1 MQLLIPFASTLSEA
15 GTHALRDL
23 PLPQL
28 GQLLAVLA
36 PGERLGDDEYSLSPP
51 HERAL
56 ATAWGWRADD
66 GALPWAALHA
76 QGDGIATGEHAWGE
90 LTPVHWHVGRDHI
103 SLADPQALKLDDV
116 QSREFLEA
124 IRPLFASESW
134 QLAFG
139 AATRW
144 YAAHD
149 TLAGLPCAS
158 LDRVIGRNVDLWLPP
173 HPQARLI
180 RRLQNEVQML
190 LYDHPLN
197 DAREARG
204 ELPVNSFW
212 LSGCGRPQ
220 PASWSDAP
228 QVDDSLRAPALAEDW
243 AGWAD
248 AWRALDAGPVSGML
262 AKARRGEAVHLV
274 LCGERHAQRFQS
286 ARQSTWQRLTRHW
299 RSAPVHD
306 VLEAL

>member
-1 MQLLIPFASTLSEA
+1 MRLLIPFASTLSEA

-23 PLPQL
+23 SLPNL
-28 GQLLAVLA
+28 SRLLAMA
-36 PGERLGDDEYSLSPP
+36 TPAERMGSDEYSLTPP

-56 ATAWGWRADD
+56 ADAHGWHGDD

-76 QGDGIATGEHAWGE
+76 SADGIAVGDRAWGE
-90 LTPVHWHVGRDHI
+90 LTPVHWNVGSDQVT
-103 SLADPQALKLDDV
+103 LADPQALALGEADSRRFLD
-116 QSREFLEA
+116 A
-124 IRPLFASESW
+124 IRDLFESEGW
-134 QLAFG
+134 TVAFG

-144 YAAHD
+144 YAAHA
-149 TLAGLPCAS
+149 TLDGLPCAS
-158 LDRVIGRNVDLWLPP
+158 LDRVIGRNVDLWLAP

-197 DAREARG
+197 DEREARG

-220 PASWSDAP
+220 PAARSDAP
-228 QVDDSLRAPALAEDW
+228 QVDARLRAPALAGDW
-243 AGWAD
+243 AAWAD
-248 AWRALDAGPVSGML
+248 AWRELDAGPIAALLQRAQRGDAAALIVS
-262 AKARRGEAVHLV
+262 
-274 LCGERHAQRFQS
+274 GERHAQRFEAARRS
-286 ARQSTWQRLTRHW
+286 AWQRLARAW
-299 RSAPVHD
+299 RAEPVHS

>member
-23 PLPQL
+23 SLPHL
-28 GQLLAVLA
+28 GQLLALLA
-36 PGERLGDDEYSLSPP
+36 PAQRVGQDEYSLSPP
-51 HERAL
+51 HEQVL
-56 ATAWGWRADD
+56 AQSWGWQAED

-76 QGDGIATGEHAWGE
+76 HDDGVATRGLAWGE

-103 SLADPQALKLDDV
+103 TLADPLALKLTEAE
-116 QSREFLEA
+116 SRSFLEA
-124 IRPLFASESW
+124 ITQLFASEGW

-158 LDRVIGRNVDLWLPP
+158 LDRVIGRNVDLWLPS

-190 LYDHPLN
+190 LYDHALN
-197 DAREARG
+197 DVREARG
-204 ELPVNSFW
+204 DLPVNSFW

-228 QVDDSLRAPALAEDW
+228 AVHDALRAPALAEDW

-248 AWRALDAGPVSGML
+248 AWRALDAGPIAELL
-262 AKARRGEAVHLV
+262 AQARRGQAVRLT
-274 LCGERHAQRFQS
+274 LCGERHAQRFES

-299 RSAPVHD
+299 RSAPVHS